1 MDFRDVCSFI
11 SEVYNFRKLN
21 KLKNMTL
28 TERQDTPFLRTTHKR
43 KEIVI
48 SSPGGFGM
56 ASPKCILSSGAI
68 KEAKK

>member
-28 TERQDTPFLRTTHKR
+28 TERQDIPFLRINRKR

-48 SSPGGFGM
+48 DAPGGFSM
-56 ASPKCILSSGAI
+56 ASPKCISSSGAI